1 MNKIQVLCYKGDMK
15 FERKTFEETKELIQK
30 IEAGEMEGLP
40 QGRYFLID
48 KTNKRLIHEIL
59 PTENQEI
66 VMIPVI
72 QGG

>member
-1 MNKIQVLCYKGDMK
+1 VK
-15 FERKTFEETKELIQK
+15 FERKTFEETKELLEK

-48 KTNKRLIHEIL
+48 KTNKRLIHELL
-59 PTENQEI
+59 PTENQEL

>member
-1 MNKIQVLCYKGDMK
+1 VK
-15 FERKTFEETKELIQK
+15 FERKTFEETKELLKK

-40 QGRYFLID
+40 HGRYFLID
-48 KTNKRLIHEIL
+48 KTNKRLIHELL
-59 PTENQEI
+59 PTENQEL

>member
-1 MNKIQVLCYKGDMK
+1 MYKIEVLCYKGDMK
-15 FERKTFEETKELIQK
+15 FERKSFEETKELIQK
-30 IEAGEMEGLP
+30 IEAGEVEDLP

-59 PTENQEI
+59 PTENQEL

-72 QGG
+72 KGG